1 MKIQMTVNYLLYKT
15 KYKKLGSKIQ
25 LFNIVRLHHLLIEV
39 IQVGSLKKLYLKIF
53 LILFGLILCTN
64 AYAKTKFSEVKKA
77 LKEDGYGK
85 AIPEK
90 FHHLNS
96 RKAIN
101 PVSVSDFSI
110 LGDKSIRFES
120 NNGEC
125 GKEPKWNDCT
135 NDRERTEL
143 YYKKK
148 PWKKERW
155 YRFYIYLPKDYNS
168 IAPAKMSLIQWKR
181 HKPSKVLVMFQHMHA
196 GLTFNRNGDSFKDS
210 YVVLKSNED
219 LLGNWTEI
227 IFSTN
232 WHPDPEK
239 GFMKVWIDGKLAYDY
254 EGPTNWGKKKHKGK
268 RRNVCYFK
276 FGLYANVN
284 LKAEHKHEAE
294 GMTVFTDY
302 MAIAKTEEKLETLL
316 LKDK

>member
-1 MKIQMTVNYLLYKT
+1 M
-15 KYKKLGSKIQ
+15 KKLVGIVILSL
-25 LFNIVRLHHLLIEV
+25 LFSNITF
-39 IQVGSLKKLYLKIF
+39 S
-53 LILFGLILCTN
+53 
-64 AYAKTKFSEVKKA
+64 KTKFSEVKKA

-85 AIPEK
+85 AIPKK

-96 RKAIN
+96 RNAIN

-110 LGDKSIRFES
+110 LGNNSIRFES

-125 GKEPKWNDCT
+125 WQEPVWSDCK

-143 YYKKK
+143 YYEKK

-210 YVVLKSNED
+210 YVVLKSNEE

-232 WHPDPEK
+232 WHPDPKK
-239 GFMKVWIDGKLAYDY
+239 GFMKVWIDGKLKVDFK
-254 EGPTNWGKKKHKGK
+254 GVSNTKKG
-268 RRNVCYFK
+268 NVLSLRY
-276 FGLYANVN
+276 GLYSSFMSRY
-284 LKAEHKHEAE
+284 K
-294 GMTVFTDY
+294 TVFQKQEMPQRIIFFDGV
-302 MAIAKTEEKLETLL
+302 KEEKNCEKLVGLSECEKLNSQSINEYEIFFYGKYDKK
-316 LKDK
+316 LKTNSIKKFPLSFLK

>member
-1 MKIQMTVNYLLYKT
+1 MK
-15 KYKKLGSKIQ
+15 
-25 LFNIVRLHHLLIEV
+25 
-39 IQVGSLKKLYLKIF
+39 KIF
-53 LILFGLILCTN
+53 LLILGLLLCTN
-64 AYAKTKFSEVKKA
+64 SFAKTKFSEVKKA

-85 AIPEK
+85 AVPEK

-96 RKAIN
+96 PKAIN

-110 LGDKSIRFES
+110 IGDKSIRFES
-120 NNGEC
+120 NDGEC
-125 GKEPKWNDCT
+125 WKEPKWNDCT

-155 YRFYIYLPKDYNS
+155 YRFYIHLPEDYNS

-181 HKPSKVLVMFQHMHA
+181 HKPSKVLVMFQHMHG

-210 YVVLKSNED
+210 YVVLKRNEE

-239 GFMKVWIDGKLAYDY
+239 GFMKVWIDGKLKVDFK
-254 EGPTNWGKKKHKGK
+254 GVSNTKKGK
-268 RRNVCYFK
+268 ELSLRY
-276 FGLYANVN
+276 GLYSSSMSRY
-284 LKAEHKHEAE
+284 KR
-294 GMTVFTDY
+294 VFETETMPQRVIFFDGV
-302 MAIAKTEEKLETLL
+302 KEEKSCEKLIDETNCQS
-316 LKDK
+316 LKSQTINEYEFFMYGKYDKKLYPNSIMKFSSNFLK

>member
-1 MKIQMTVNYLLYKT
+1 MKI
-15 KYKKLGSKIQ
+15 
-25 LFNIVRLHHLLIEV
+25 F
-39 IQVGSLKKLYLKIF
+39 F
-53 LILFGLILCTN
+53 LIIFGLILSSN
-64 AYAKTKFSEVKKA
+64 AFSKTKFSEVKKA

-96 RKAIN
+96 PKAIN

-110 LGDKSIRFES
+110 IGEKSIRFES
-120 NNGEC
+120 NDGEC

-181 HKPSKVLVMFQHMHA
+181 HDPSRVLVMFQHMHA

-210 YVVLKSNED
+210 FIVLKRNEE
-219 LLGNWTEI
+219 LIGNWTEI

-232 WHPDPEK
+232 WHPDPAK
-239 GFMKVWIDGKLAYDY
+239 GFMKVWIDGKLKVDFKGVSNTKKGKELSLRYGLYSSFISRYKTTFQTQTMPQRVIFFDGVKEEKSCEKLIGSDQCQKLTAQKINDY
-254 EGPTNWGKKKHKGK
+254 EFFMYGKYDKKLKPNSIMKLSTN
-268 RRNVCYFK
+268 F
-276 FGLYANVN
+276 
-284 LKAEHKHEAE
+284 LK
-294 GMTVFTDY
+294 
-302 MAIAKTEEKLETLL
+302 
-316 LKDK
+316 

>member
-1 MKIQMTVNYLLYKT
+1 M
-15 KYKKLGSKIQ
+15 KKLLAIVVLS
-25 LFNIVRLHHLLIEV
+25 LLASNIT
-39 IQVGSLKKLYLKIF
+39 F
-53 LILFGLILCTN
+53 
-64 AYAKTKFSEVKKA
+64 AKTKFSEVKKA

-85 AIPEK
+85 AIPKK

-96 RKAIN
+96 PKAIN

-110 LGDKSIRFES
+110 LGNNSIRFES

-125 GKEPKWNDCT
+125 WQEPVWSDCK

-143 YYKKK
+143 YYEKKL
-148 PWKKERW
+148 WKKERW

-181 HKPSKVLVMFQHMHA
+181 HKPSKVLVMFQHMYA

-210 YVVLKSNED
+210 YVILKSNEE

-232 WHPDPEK
+232 WHPDPKK
-239 GFMKVWIDGKLAYDY
+239 GFMKVWIDGKLKIDFK
-254 EGPTNWGKKKHKGK
+254 GVSNIKKG
-268 RRNVCYFK
+268 NVLSLRY
-276 FGLYANVN
+276 GLYSSSMSRY
-284 LKAEHKHEAE
+284 K
-294 GMTVFTDY
+294 TVFQKQEMPQRIIFFDGV
-302 MAIAKTEEKLETLL
+302 KEEKNCEKLVGLSECEKLNSQSINEYEIFFYGKYDKK
-316 LKDK
+316 LKTNSIKKFPLSFLK

>member
-1 MKIQMTVNYLLYKT
+1 MK
-15 KYKKLGSKIQ
+15 
-25 LFNIVRLHHLLIEV
+25 FF
-39 IQVGSLKKLYLKIF
+39 F
-53 LILFGLILCTN
+53 LIIFGLILSSN
-64 AYAKTKFSEVKKA
+64 AFSKTKFSEVKKA

-85 AIPEK
+85 AIPET

-96 RKAIN
+96 PKAIN

-110 LGDKSIRFES
+110 IGDKSIRFES
-120 NNGEC
+120 NDGEC

-135 NDRERTEL
+135 NDRERSEL

-181 HKPSKVLVMFQHMHA
+181 HDPSRVLVMFQHMHA

-210 YVVLKSNED
+210 FIVLKRNEE
-219 LLGNWTEI
+219 LIGNWTEI

-232 WHPDPEK
+232 WHPDPAK
-239 GFMKVWIDGKLAYDY
+239 GFMKVWIDGKLKVDFK
-254 EGPTNWGKKKHKGK
+254 GVSNTKKGK
-268 RRNVCYFK
+268 ELSLRY
-276 FGLYANVN
+276 GLYSSSMSRYKTAFETETMPQRVIFFDGVKEEKSCEKLIDESKCQN
-284 LKAEHKHEAE
+284 LKSQTINEYEFFMYGKY
-294 GMTVFTDY
+294 DKKL
-302 MAIAKTEEKLETLL
+302 KTNSIMKLSSNF
-316 LKDK
+316 LK

>member
-1 MKIQMTVNYLLYKT
+1 MK
-15 KYKKLGSKIQ
+15 
-25 LFNIVRLHHLLIEV
+25 FF
-39 IQVGSLKKLYLKIF
+39 F
-53 LILFGLILCTN
+53 LIIFGLILSSN
-64 AYAKTKFSEVKKA
+64 AFSKTKFSEVKKA

-96 RKAIN
+96 PKAIN

-110 LGDKSIRFES
+110 IGEKSIRFES
-120 NNGEC
+120 NDGEC

-210 YVVLKSNED
+210 YVVLKRNEE

-232 WHPDPEK
+232 WHPDPAK
-239 GFMKVWIDGKLAYDY
+239 GFMKVWIDGKLKVDFKGISNTKKGNELSLRYGLYSSSMSRYKTAFQTQTMPQRVIFFDGVKEEKSCEKLIGSDQCQKLTAQKINDY
-254 EGPTNWGKKKHKGK
+254 EFFMYGKYDKKLKPNSIMKLSTN
-268 RRNVCYFK
+268 F
-276 FGLYANVN
+276 
-284 LKAEHKHEAE
+284 LK
-294 GMTVFTDY
+294 
-302 MAIAKTEEKLETLL
+302 
-316 LKDK
+316 

>member
-1 MKIQMTVNYLLYKT
+1 MK
-15 KYKKLGSKIQ
+15 KI
-25 LFNIVRLHHLLIEV
+25 ILLI
-39 IQVGSLKKLYLKIF
+39 
-53 LILFGLILCTN
+53 FGLILCSN
-64 AYAKTKFSEVKKA
+64 AYAKTKFSAVKKA

-110 LGDKSIRFES
+110 IGDKSIRFES
-120 NNGEC
+120 NDGEC

-155 YRFYIYLPKDYNS
+155 YRFYIHLPKDYNS

-181 HKPSKVLVMFQHMHA
+181 HKPSKVLVMFQHDHS
-196 GLTFNRNGDSFKDS
+196 GLTFNRNGDTFKDT
-210 YVVLKSNED
+210 YIVLKPNKD
-219 LLGNWTEI
+219 LLGSWTEI

-232 WHPDPEK
+232 WHLDPEK
-239 GFMKVWIDGKLAYDY
+239 GFMKVWIDGKLKVDFKGRSNSKKGKEISLRYGLYSSSMSRYKRVFETETMPQRIVFFDGVKEENSCKKLLNENQCQILTSQSVNEYEVFNYSRYDKKFL
-254 EGPTNWGKKKHKGK
+254 PNSIFKMSPSQFSALWGK
-268 RRNVCYFK
+268 
-276 FGLYANVN
+276 
-284 LKAEHKHEAE
+284 
-294 GMTVFTDY
+294 
-302 MAIAKTEEKLETLL
+302 
-316 LKDK
+316 